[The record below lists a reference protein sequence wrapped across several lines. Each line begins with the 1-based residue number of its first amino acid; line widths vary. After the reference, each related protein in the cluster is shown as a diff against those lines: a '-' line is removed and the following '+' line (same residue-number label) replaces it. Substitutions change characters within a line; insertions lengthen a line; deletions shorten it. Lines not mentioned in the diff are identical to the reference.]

1 MQTIG
6 SLIQTGRSIHVKRSP
21 PAALQPSGLS
31 NRHCFGLFC
40 EIGKRFQKAAIMF
53 PAGIYYVQTRGLP
66 CLYEQTCLSNSVCPL
81 YVQTRGCASSV
92 RAGFSL
98 LTGSVIYAYRRAA
111 CLVCTRF
118 ITFSPTTTLG
128 LCSFIYL
135 KSALYNCPRSESK
148 PPSGPHDENS
158 WQGNPPINTSAAGT
172 SFASIFDKSAT

>member
-1 MQTIG
+1 MRTIG

-66 CLYEQTCLSNSVCPL
+66 CLYEQTCLSNSVCLL

-92 RAGFSL
+92 RAGFYL
-98 LTGSVIYAYRRAA
+98 LTGSVYIYVLIQKNNLQPWRVLVFDTRATALMRRRDKHTPRKQTTRKTKPKGAA
-111 CLVCTRF
+111 VR
-118 ITFSPTTTLG
+118 SR
-128 LCSFIYL
+128 
-135 KSALYNCPRSESK
+135 PR
-148 PPSGPHDENS
+148 
-158 WQGNPPINTSAAGT
+158 
-172 SFASIFDKSAT
+172 

>member
-1 MQTIG
+1 MRTIG

-98 LTGSVIYAYRRAA
+98 LTGSVYIYVLIQKTICNRGVCLFLYESDGASRRRDKH
-111 CLVCTRF
+111 T
-118 ITFSPTTTLG
+118 
-128 LCSFIYL
+128 
-135 KSALYNCPRSESK
+135 PRKESK
-148 PPSGPHDENS
+148 RKTKPKG
-158 WQGNPPINTSAAGT
+158 AAER
-172 SFASIFDKSAT
+172 SRPR